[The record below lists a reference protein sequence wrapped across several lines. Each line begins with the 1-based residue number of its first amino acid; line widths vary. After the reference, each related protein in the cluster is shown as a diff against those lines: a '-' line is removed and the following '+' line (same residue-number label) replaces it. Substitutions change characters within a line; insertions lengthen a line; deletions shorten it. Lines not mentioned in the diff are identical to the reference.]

1 MTLFPNIFLT
11 IIAYPYIFL
20 GKLPFRIWNLLKHL
34 FIIPFSKSERNKY
47 NQPEKPKLIDY
58 LRYFGAWVG
67 VLITK
72 IIDLTGLYEIV
83 DILFHLVKP
92 NSRKLTE
99 LEIQEA
105 KKVFGDSLNYWQIR
119 IDEKSVFAK
128 LGAKFNGSHA
138 LGVVTFRSVNFT
150 HKINCKEGNFDTAWL
165 IHELVH
171 VKQMQSLGSQYIFE
185 ALYAQNTIAGYYY
198 GGFDTLKGNHKLN
211 HFNLEQQADIAKHYY
226 QYALNGN
233 KDKSVYEPYILDIQ
247 KGKF

>member
-1 MTLFPNIFLT
+1 MSFFSNFGLTLL
-11 IIAYPYIFL
+11 AYPYIFL
-20 GKLPFRIWNLLKHL
+20 GRLPIRLWSLIKHIIYAPF
-34 FIIPFSKSERNKY
+34 FISERNKF
-47 NQPEKPKLIDY
+47 NRPSPLKFSDY
-58 LRYFGAWVG
+58 LRFTGAWIG
-67 VLITK
+67 ILITK
-72 IIDLTGLYEIV
+72 ILDLTGVFEILDV
-83 DILFHLVKP
+83 FFHLIKP
-92 NSRKLTE
+92 NSRRLTC
-99 LEIQEA
+99 LEINEA

-138 LGVVTFRSVNFT
+138 LGVVTFRSINFT
-150 HKINCKEGNFDTAWL
+150 HKINCKEGNYDTAWL

-185 ALYAQNTIAGYYY
+185 ALYAQNTKAGYYY
-198 GGFDTLKGNHKLN
+198 GGFDTLTENYQLH

-226 QYALNGN
+226 QYALHGD